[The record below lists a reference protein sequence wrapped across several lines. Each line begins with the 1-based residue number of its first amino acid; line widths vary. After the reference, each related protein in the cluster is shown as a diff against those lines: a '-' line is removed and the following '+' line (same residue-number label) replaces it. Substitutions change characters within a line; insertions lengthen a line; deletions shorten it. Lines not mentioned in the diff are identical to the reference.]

1 MGAISVFL
9 NHKQIELDAKSS
21 VHTVLLNS
29 KIELNG
35 IAVAVNNHVIP
46 KNNWESTFL
55 NDRDYITVI
64 QATQGG

>member
-9 NHKQIELDAKSS
+9 NHKQIELDVKSS
-21 VHTVLLNS
+21 VQTVLLNS

-55 NDRDYITVI
+55 NDQDHITVI